1 MFVIVVSHHV
11 PSLACWNKNR
21 IFRSLSTRLTILI
34 WAGNS
39 QGEVHL
45 TPQPSKKQQLE
56 SWNKVFG
63 ILKQFSEARMQ
74 MMQGGEKAGFP
85 ALHSLWKT
93 ARKLFTDYRAIMALQ
108 KKPRRKHNWHIQFS
122 VFYWCFCPFLP
133 AASVKPIANGDV
145 SINSVYPFLHKQQLW
160 LQTRSQYRLRRS
172 PGADG
177 SRHQR
182 HPWMPR
188 PSQTGRKLT
197 SKDEAH
203 MLKTWEN
210 CNIRKGKWLKK
221 NGKKMEKH
229 SSTYSMK
236 RRS

>member
-1 MFVIVVSHHV
+1 MHFHAFLKPWGHRGQDATDRANPWPRSFLGAFSIFSSDSFCRFFFPKSYLTNSSTSLTLFPMFVIVVSHHV

-56 SWNKVFG
+56 SWNKAFG

-122 VFYWCFCPFLP
+122 VFTDVFVHFC
-133 AASVKPIANGDV
+133 
-145 SINSVYPFLHKQQLW
+145 QQ
-160 LQTRSQYRLRRS
+160 
-172 PGADG
+172 
-177 SRHQR
+177 HQ
-182 HPWMPR
+182 
-188 PSQTGRKLT
+188 
-197 SKDEAH
+197 
-203 MLKTWEN
+203 
-210 CNIRKGKWLKK
+210 
-221 NGKKMEKH
+221 
-229 SSTYSMK
+229 
-236 RRS
+236 